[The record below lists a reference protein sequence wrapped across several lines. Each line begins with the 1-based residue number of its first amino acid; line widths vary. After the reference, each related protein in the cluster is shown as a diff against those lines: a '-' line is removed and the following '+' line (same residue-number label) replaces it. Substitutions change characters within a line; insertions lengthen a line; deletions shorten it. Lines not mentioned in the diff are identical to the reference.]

1 MEEEQKNGRPPIDFL
16 EMNNSAQGNSAAS
29 DDSYGSNGLED
40 ENRLVTACSGNQKPA
55 TSGVGVAAS
64 TLVIEQNFLFNQNNY
79 QMQTN
84 PIFMHDNIHSVAAFP
99 QMPLPLQYPSLP
111 QDNASEQLEEERQE
125 QGKQKKR
132 KHNPDERALV
142 LKNVKYPRLFGDSSQ
157 AQVQLSD
164 MVQPVDAQTDS
175 MAVWVKQNMDM
186 EFGTPDIGQDSAGV
200 DASESESKL
209 QQRYDMFVQ
218 FLREMFPGEN
228 DEALKAR
235 VQSNKAD
242 IAQKFCKSDH
252 YRKLF
257 VS

>member
-1 MEEEQKNGRPPIDFL
+1 
-16 EMNNSAQGNSAAS
+16 
-29 DDSYGSNGLED
+29 
-40 ENRLVTACSGNQKPA
+40 
-55 TSGVGVAAS
+55 
-64 TLVIEQNFLFNQNNY
+64 
-79 QMQTN
+79 
-84 PIFMHDNIHSVAAFP
+84 
-99 QMPLPLQYPSLP
+99 
-111 QDNASEQLEEERQE
+111 
-125 QGKQKKR
+125 
-132 KHNPDERALV
+132 
-142 LKNVKYPRLFGDSSQ
+142 
-157 AQVQLSD
+157 

-200 DASESESKL
+200 DASESERKL